1 MPLKILLAD
10 DSLTAQNMAKKI
22 LTEAGYEVIAV
33 SNGAQAMKKIA
44 SDHPDLVLLDVYM
57 PGYTGL
63 ELCQRMRDGRETAR
77 IPVMLSVGKMEAFK
91 PEEVTRV
98 RADGL
103 IIKPFEATE
112 LVTMVKKLAEKLPAR
127 PKHRPEPESEPEMM
141 VELDSADPI
150 ADAPEFDRPRQAVEI
165 PQAVAFTPVIGMEL
179 IPEELAEPPALSA
192 TPIEFEVEREPAS
205 APTDE
210 GPHMASAAGLSGV
223 FEIEPTAHP
232 AEETPAEPVVAEGL
246 ETFSRWSDAS
256 AASHAVPEAV
266 ADASAQT
273 VEHVFEMDTAP
284 ESNCEP
290 SVDPQA
296 APATAEEWSV
306 PADSVPS
313 EYAAE
318 RLDPSAPEAA
328 VEGGVETPAAPAPP
342 VLPELDSWEQ
352 SVTFPADAP
361 HLAADPL
368 PESAST
374 EFTASGPVWSAE
386 EAEIEPYEFA
396 VPLHQQM
403 QRDTQAGEASAFDPP
418 ASSAEGV
425 AFSAPSWDAPVQLP
439 EPTEQVSEFP
449 TFPEATIL
457 PEFGLPP
464 QPLQNAGESERAELD
479 ATEPAS
485 EPTPAPEMGHDV
497 APVPEFQP
505 QGAVPTMTE
514 VPVDPARVARIVEE
528 VLQRLKPEVIAAVT
542 RELEDRR

>member
-1 MPLKILLAD
+1 VPLKILLAD

-44 SDHPDLVLLDVYM
+44 SEHPDLVLLDVYM

-112 LVTMVKKLAEKLPAR
+112 LVTMVKKLAEKVPAR

-165 PQAVAFTPVIGMEL
+165 PQAVAFTPAIGMEL
-179 IPEELAEPPALSA
+179 IPEELAEPSALSA

-205 APTDE
+205 APTGE
-210 GPHMASAAGLSGV
+210 VPRMASAAGLSGV

-232 AEETPAEPVVAEGL
+232 AEETPAESVTAEGL
-246 ETFSRWSDAS
+246 ETFSRWSDTS
-256 AASHAVPEAV
+256 AASQAVPEAV
-266 ADASAQT
+266 PDASAQT
-273 VEHVFEMDTAP
+273 VEHVFQLDTAP
-284 ESNCEP
+284 EPNCEVA
-290 SVDPQA
+290 VDPQS
-296 APATAEEWSV
+296 APAIEEWSGS

-313 EYAAE
+313 ELAAE
-318 RLDPSAPEAA
+318 PLDPPAPEAA
-328 VEGGVETPAAPAPP
+328 VEGGVETPPAPP
-342 VLPELDSWEQ
+342 VLPELGSWEEPA
-352 SVTFPADAP
+352 TFPAEAP
-361 HLAADPL
+361 RLAADPL

-403 QRDTQAGEASAFDPP
+403 QRDTQAGEARAFDPP
-418 ASSAEGV
+418 ASSAVGA

-464 QPLQNAGESERAELD
+464 QPSETARESESAELEP
-479 ATEPAS
+479 TELANK
-485 EPTPAPEMGHDV
+485 PTPAPEMGYYV
-497 APVPEFQP
+497 APAPEFQP
-505 QGAVPTMTE
+505 QAAVPTMTE

>member
-1 MPLKILLAD
+1 VPLKILLAD

-44 SDHPDLVLLDVYM
+44 SDQPDLVVLDVYM

-112 LVTMVKKLAEKLPAR
+112 LVTMVKKLAEKVLAR
-127 PKHRPEPESEPEMM
+127 PKHRPQPESEPEMM

-150 ADAPEFDRPRQAVEI
+150 ADAPEFDKPRQAVEI
-165 PQAVAFTPVIGMEL
+165 PQAVAFTPAIGMEL
-179 IPEELAEPPALSA
+179 IPEEPAEPSALSA
-192 TPIEFEVEREPAS
+192 TPIDFEVEREPAS
-205 APTDE
+205 APTGE
-210 GPHMASAAGLSGV
+210 VAHMSSAAGLSGV

-232 AEETPAEPVVAEGL
+232 AEETPAESVAAEGL
-246 ETFSRWSDAS
+246 ETFSRWSDVP
-256 AASHAVPEAV
+256 AASQAVPEAV

-273 VEHVFEMDTAP
+273 VEHVFQMDTAP
-284 ESNCEP
+284 EPNCE
-290 SVDPQA
+290 A
-296 APATAEEWSV
+296 AAQSASAIKEWSGS

-313 EYAAE
+313 ELAAE
-318 RLDPSAPEAA
+318 RLDPPALEATVA
-328 VEGGVETPAAPAPP
+328 GGVETPPAPP
-342 VLPELDSWEQ
+342 FLPELGSWEQ
-352 SVTFPADAP
+352 PGTFPADAP

-386 EAEIEPYEFA
+386 EAEMEPYEFA

-403 QRDTQAGEASAFDPP
+403 QRDTQAGEAHAFDAP

-425 AFSAPSWDAPVQLP
+425 AFSAPSWEAPVQLP

-464 QPLQNAGESERAELD
+464 QPSETAGESESAELD
-479 ATEPAS
+479 ATEPANA
-485 EPTPAPEMGHDV
+485 PAPEMGHYV

-505 QGAVPTMTE
+505 QAAVPTMTE

-542 RELEDRR
+542 RELENRR